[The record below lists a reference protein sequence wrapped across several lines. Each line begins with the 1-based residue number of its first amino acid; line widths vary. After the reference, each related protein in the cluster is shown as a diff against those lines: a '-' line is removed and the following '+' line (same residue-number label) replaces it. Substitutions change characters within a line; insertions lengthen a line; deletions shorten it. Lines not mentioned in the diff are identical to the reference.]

1 MFEPIHYSTNSNST
15 ALNYDPT
22 CLYSTD
28 SSTNLILSSNILSSS
43 SSSTSLIQQH
53 QQQLSLDQISSSDE
67 ISGIPARKN
76 RRERTTFSRIQ
87 LELLENLFQT
97 TKYPDVFTREKIAE
111 QTNLQESRIQVW
123 FKNRRAKYRQQ
134 QKQKPKCDTPT
145 MMNHKSIDKNDS
157 LSPPEDNNHINRQ
170 MDNQSGG
177 GSESEPL
184 KCLDDLDNNSSMQQQ
199 QQLQQ
204 QIQTQQSITSDE
216 IIDMKS
222 SGQQQQQLQSLDQNN
237 LIGSDDNNSN
247 SNNSIPIHQTLQPI
261 KIENNLQNDGILI
274 NNGITE
280 IGNNGGPSPTSSTTT
295 SGLGDLSWSSNNDT
309 SSMGSFMQYSALPFA
324 SFGSHPTSYSTNPN
338 PTFNNYYFPQSYYH
352 QIVDSTGLGGYSNV
366 GGGGISQNNNIDSSG
381 TSSSSTGGPS
391 TTYLSGAAAAAY
403 TNPYFFPGQC

>member
-1 MFEPIHYSTNSNST
+1 
-15 ALNYDPT
+15 
-22 CLYSTD
+22 
-28 SSTNLILSSNILSSS
+28 
-43 SSSTSLIQQH
+43 
-53 QQQLSLDQISSSDE
+53 
-67 ISGIPARKN
+67 
-76 RRERTTFSRIQ
+76 
-87 LELLENLFQT
+87 
-97 TKYPDVFTREKIAE
+97 
-111 QTNLQESRIQVW
+111 
-123 FKNRRAKYRQQ
+123 
-134 QKQKPKCDTPT
+134 

-184 KCLDDLDNNSSMQQQ
+184 KCLDDLDNNSSMQQ

-309 SSMGSFMQYSALPFA
+309 SSMGSFMQYSV
-324 SFGSHPTSYSTNPN
+324 SFIYFEGFKTYISTK
-338 PTFNNYYFPQSYYH
+338 
-352 QIVDSTGLGGYSNV
+352 
-366 GGGGISQNNNIDSSG
+366 
-381 TSSSSTGGPS
+381 
-391 TTYLSGAAAAAY
+391 
-403 TNPYFFPGQC
+403 